1 MAAGVGPPRSGALM
15 AACSIIIPTH
25 NRLALVHQAAAS
37 ALAALSPRGGV
48 VDDGPTSPVAAALA
62 ERVGPSRRVLV
73 NPGGAAQA
81 RNFGTGRA
89 RGGEVF
95 CLDDDDPMVPCYTE
109 AMLAL
114 AVAQTALTYHHSA
127 SRTLSILPRA
137 PDTGPFHAGNA
148 V

>member
-37 ALAALSPRGGV
+37 ALAALFPGGV

-89 RGGEVF
+89 RGGVVF